1 MVTIPHSKFHS
12 DFPLGIQQNLQ
23 ELMEESKDLKGCG
36 TALEP
41 FVSLSKLTLSTPSIC
56 EMSTDS
62 GTIKLES
69 IPILFEGE
77 CKF

>member
-1 MVTIPHSKFHS
+1 
-12 DFPLGIQQNLQ
+12 
-23 ELMEESKDLKGCG
+23 MEESKDLKGCG